1 MKVKELMTPVGDY
14 QTLGTDA
21 TLGDVVSILQPGS
34 HRDILI
40 VDGQG
45 AFAGVLTMSD
55 IITALEPNYKK
66 LFKKDLQSDT
76 LSHRYVAEQFK
87 EFNLWSD
94 TLNNICA
101 RGIKI
106 KVTDAMHVPEEG
118 HYINEDNDIE
128 YGVHMYM
135 VGTPQPLIVRN
146 NGQVTGVLRMSD
158 VFKEIIG
165 RMHTCAMAE

>member
-14 QTLGTDA
+14 QTLGKNA
-21 TLGDVVSILQPGS
+21 TLGDVASVLQPGS

-40 VDGQG
+40 VDEQG
-45 AFAGVLTMSD
+45 DFAGVLTMSD
-55 IITALEPNYKK
+55 IITTLEPNYKK
-66 LFKKDLQSDT
+66 LFKKNLQSET
-76 LSHRYVAEQFK
+76 LSNRYVAEQFK
-87 EFNLWSD
+87 EFNLWAD

-101 RGIKI
+101 KGVKI

-118 HYINEDNDIE
+118 HYINEDNDLE

-135 VGTPQPLIVRN
+135 VGTPQPLIVRK

-165 RMHTCAMAE
+165 RMHTCALAD

>member
-1 MKVKELMTPVGDY
+1 MKVKELMIPVDDY
-14 QTLGTDA
+14 QTLGVDA
-21 TLGDVVSILQPGS
+21 TLGDAAALQSGN

-66 LFKKDLQSDT
+66 LFRKDLASDI
-76 LSHRYVAEQFK
+76 LSNRYVADQFK

-94 TLNNICA
+94 TLTNICA
-101 RGIKI
+101 NGIGIK
-106 KVTDAMHVPEEG
+106 VADAMHVPEEG
-118 HYINEDNDIE
+118 HYIQEDNDIE

-135 VGTPQPLIVRN
+135 IGTPQPLIVRN
-146 NGQVTGVLRMSD
+146 NGKVTGVLRMSD
-158 VFKEIIG
+158 VFNEIIG
-165 RMHTCAMAE
+165 RMHTCAMND

>member
-1 MKVKELMTPVGDY
+1 MKVKELMTPVDDY

-21 TLGDVVSILQPGS
+21 TLGDVAAAIKPDG

-45 AFAGVLTMSD
+45 DFAGVLTMSD
-55 IITALEPNYKK
+55 IITTLEPNYKK
-66 LFKKDLQSDT
+66 LFKKNLQSET
-76 LSHRYVAEQFK
+76 LSNRYVAEQFK

-101 RGIKI
+101 RGAKI

-118 HYINEDNDIE
+118 HYINEDNDLE

-165 RMHTCAMAE
+165 RMHTCAMAD

>member
-21 TLGDVVSILQPGS
+21 TLGDVSAVLERGS

-40 VDGQG
+40 VDEKG
-45 AFAGVLTMSD
+45 AFAGILTMLD

-66 LFKKDLQSDT
+66 LFKKNLQSET
-76 LSHRYVAEQFK
+76 LSNRYVAEQFK
-87 EFNLWSD
+87 EFNLWND

-101 RGIKI
+101 KGVKI
-106 KVTDAMHVPEEG
+106 SVTDAMHVPEEG
-118 HYINEDNDIE
+118 HYINEDNDLE

-165 RMHTCAMAE
+165 RMHTCALAD

>member
-14 QTLGTDA
+14 RTLGRDA
-21 TLGDVVSILQPGS
+21 SLGDAAAVLSPGS

-40 VDGQG
+40 VDEQG
-45 AFAGVLTMSD
+45 AFAGVLTMTD

-66 LFKKDLQSDT
+66 LSKKDLQSDV
-76 LSHRYVAEQFK
+76 LSNRYVAEQFK

-101 RGIKI
+101 RGVNI

-118 HYINEDNDIE
+118 HYISEDNDIE
-128 YGVHMYM
+128 YAVHMYM
-135 VGTPQPLIVRN
+135 VGTPQPLIVRD
-146 NGQVTGVLRMSD
+146 NGRVTGVLRMSD
-158 VFKEIIG
+158 VFNEIIG